1 MENSSIST
9 LVVWLSTFHLFIRAL
24 SLSRFFSVRF
34 AVYHIRDRER
44 DVLFCSS
51 PMVKKLQLLLR
62 VSVNPLSFSLS
73 PAHSVPLQFY
83 NIFFL
88 TKEKVIKFVKKA
100 IICLNLLIFFSIF
113 FPHRFLWFIYI
124 DKVSLM
130 PLPSLFFSRVEIIV
144 LFFVEL
150 TYIYY

>member
-24 SLSRFFSVRF
+24 TLSLSRFISVRF

-73 PAHSVPLQFY
+73 PVHSVPLQFY

-113 FPHRFLWFIYI
+113 FPHRFL
-124 DKVSLM
+124 
-130 PLPSLFFSRVEIIV
+130 
-144 LFFVEL
+144 
-150 TYIYY
+150 

>member
-1 MENSSIST
+1 MPQLLWCSQYFGC
-9 LVVWLSTFHLFIRAL
+9 LVVHLPFIYTRSLSLSL

-51 PMVKKLQLLLR
+51 PKVKKLQLLLR
-62 VSVNPLSFSLS
+62 VSVNPLSLS
-73 PAHSVPLQFY
+73 VSCALVPLQFY

-100 IICLNLLIFFSIF
+100 IICLNMLIFFSIF

-130 PLPSLFFSRVEIIV
+130 PLPSLFFSP
-144 LFFVEL
+144 EL
-150 TYIYY
+150 K